1 MENFRICPSAEKCG
15 GCCYQGVSYEDQL
28 KNKAGEVRRWLA
40 DNGMDPEILSGIK
53 PCTVRA
59 AYRNKMEYTFGDE
72 VKGGEMH
79 LGLHQ
84 KGSFMNIIDVS
95 ECQLVPEDFNRI
107 LAATLGFAREKGYK
121 HYHKKTH
128 EGLCRSLVLRRGV
141 RSGELVVNIVT
152 SSESLFD
159 EEGYIKKILSLQ
171 LDNTVVGILHTIND
185 AAADAVICDEL
196 RVLWGR
202 EYYNEEILGLK
213 FQVGPFSFFQT
224 NVEAAERLYSDA
236 LSLID
241 GLEGKTVYDLYCGTG
256 TITQAMALKAKK
268 AIGVEIVEE
277 AVQTARES
285 ARVNGLTNCEF
296 IAEDV
301 NTALSKIAE
310 KPDIIVVDPPRSGI
324 IPKAMQQIL
333 DYGVQQIIY
342 ISCNPKTMAIN
353 LKTARMCGY
362 EVKSLQAY
370 DNFPFT
376 KHTEA
381 IAVLE
386 KTSAILPGTDSG
398 SAEIE

>member
-1 MENFRICPSAEKCG
+1 MENFKICPSSEKCG
-15 GCCYQGVSYEDQL
+15 GCCYQGVAYEDQL
-28 KNKAGEVRRWLA
+28 KNKEGEVRRYLK
-40 DNGMDPEILSGIK
+40 DNGLDPALLSGIK
-53 PCTVRA
+53 PCAVRS

-72 VKGGEMH
+72 VKGGELH

-84 KGSFMNIIDVS
+84 KSSFMNIIDVS

-107 LAATLGFAREKGYK
+107 LAATLEFVREKGYK

-141 RSGELVVNIVT
+141 RSKEMVVNIVT
-152 SSESLFD
+152 SSEALFD
-159 EEGYIKKILSLQ
+159 EEAYIKKILSLP

-224 NVEAAERLYSDA
+224 NVDAAERLYSDA

-277 AVQTARES
+277 AVQTARKS
-285 ARVNGLTNCEF
+285 AEMNGLGNCEF

-301 NTALSKIAE
+301 NTALAKIE
-310 KPDIIVVDPPRSGI
+310 DKPDLIVVDPPRSGI
-324 IPKAMQQIL
+324 VPKAMQQIL
-333 DYGVQQIIY
+333 DYGVEQIVY
-342 ISCNPKTMAIN
+342 ISCNPKTMAVN
-353 LKTARMCGY
+353 LKTAVMCGY
-362 EVKSLQAY
+362 KIENLQAY

-376 KHTEA
+376 KHVETV
-381 IAVLE
+381 VLMSRC
-386 KTSAILPGTDSG
+386 K
-398 SAEIE
+398 